1 MKGHEDS
8 NPDVAFEALVRA
20 QLTRMGYD
28 ASAVPDEVAGA
39 AKPSCLPQAPT
50 SNTASPRS
58 DATRLLARVPRCAAR
73 ASASERRPATA
84 SRLCRRLPRLRT
96 GRRGSF
102 GPAPGAPPRRRR
114 TRVASPRR
122 ALLPACGND
131 DPNPRLPFP
140 SRGPR
145 WRCVVCD
152 PGVQRAGP
160 GAAAHPPRQRAGGGV
175 SASPSPPRVC
185 RRRVGGLERRGRL
198 LCVAHTQGRP
208 DASPPAAGRGRKL
221 PPPRR
226 GLERAPLS
234 GPKRGRPTHAPQPAA
249 ATTARCPVAVAASER
264 QGAAA
269 VRRADEQEAR
279 RRRLRRPRAASRLG
293 ARRRWPPPCPPPDAK
308 PLCAADREAARR
320 AALAGACG
328 HGLRL
333 LTRRRRAWVPRFT
346 GPQYRSMLHDADSE
360 PAAAAWTRREGVG
373 RLASR
378 PTVRGWVSLSLERW
392 LNEVPPQAFPLFLD
406 SPRKE
411 VRRKK
416 TSSRWRGA
424 HFNDK
429 I

>member
-39 AKPSCLPQAPT
+39 LAKPSCLPQAPT

-73 ASASERRPATA
+73 ASASECRPATA
-84 SRLCRRLPRLRT
+84 SRRCRRLPRLRT

-122 ALLPACGND
+122 ALLPACRND

-226 GLERAPLS
+226 GLARAPLS

-249 ATTARCPVAVAASER
+249 ATTARCTVAVAASER

-333 LTRRRRAWVPRFT
+333 LTRRRRALGATASQGRNIGPCCMMPTPSRQPRL
-346 GPQYRSMLHDADSE
+346 GRGARGSADS
-360 PAAAAWTRREGVG
+360 RVG
-373 RLASR
+373 RPSR
-378 PTVRGWVSLSLERW
+378 GGV
-392 LNEVPPQAFPLFLD
+392 AFP
-406 SPRKE
+406 
-411 VRRKK
+411 
-416 TSSRWRGA
+416 
-424 HFNDK
+424 
-429 I
+429 